1 MIPLDKITRN
11 PNQPR
16 ETFPEEHIKRLA
28 ASIEARG
35 LIQPI
40 TLKPVDGD
48 RYMIVAGECRF
59 RAHRLLGRD
68 AIEANIVD
76 IDDDEMQLQAIIENL
91 QRQDMNPIEEARAY
105 QSLTD
110 RGYSPQKIV
119 DELGLNSTA
128 IVVQRLTLL
137 NLTPEVQRL
146 VISGQLAVTM
156 AWGVAQ
162 VSRERQHQ
170 LVRDIATGKLRTAEQ
185 VKHAAIALREAEQ
198 QIDAFA
204 DLPKPTPGDLA
215 TISRLE
221 SKINAIADMV
231 ALGFKEGECIA
242 AQRIAPD
249 RIKTMADK
257 LVLVRKH
264 VLQMEHDLRRVA
276 TQNEMLLAPTK
287 DRDHEGPDNLPTLRL
302 ADRDRDQ
309 AHREPDVVDKASRAA
324 PDPRRS
330 KVARRLAGADR
341 PLRHRSTR

>member
-1 MIPLDKITRN
+1 M
-11 PNQPR
+11 
-16 ETFPEEHIKRLA
+16 F
-28 ASIEARG
+28 
-35 LIQPI
+35 
-40 TLKPVDGD
+40 V
-48 RYMIVAGECRF
+48 IVAGECRY
-59 RAHRLLGRD
+59 RAHQLLGAETIR
-68 AIEANIVD
+68 AEIVEMTD
-76 IDDDEMQLQAIIENL
+76 NEMQLQAIIENL

-162 VSRERQHQ
+162 VSHERQSQ
-170 LVRDIATGKLRTAEQ
+170 LVRDIASGRLRTAEQ

-204 DLPKPTPGDLA
+204 DLPKPSAGDLA

-221 SKINAIADMV
+221 SKIEAIAEMV
-231 ALGFKEGECIA
+231 SLGFKEGECVA

-249 RIKTMADK
+249 RIKTMTDK

-276 TQNEMLLAPTK
+276 TQNEMLLAPMKGTPK
-287 DRDHEGPDNLPTLRL
+287 DEGPDNLPTLRL
-302 ADRDRDQ
+302 ADRKGDQ
-309 AHREPDVVDKASRAA
+309 ARREPNVVDTASRSP

-330 KVARRLAGADR
+330 KVARRLAGESR
-341 PLRHRSTR
+341 PLRHRSAR